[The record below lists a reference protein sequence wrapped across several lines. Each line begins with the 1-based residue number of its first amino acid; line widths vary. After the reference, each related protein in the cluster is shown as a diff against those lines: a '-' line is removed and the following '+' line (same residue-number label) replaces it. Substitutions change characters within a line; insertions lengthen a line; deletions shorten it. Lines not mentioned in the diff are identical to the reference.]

1 MKHCWTAGSLF
12 SGAGGMCLGF
22 ERAGFRTLWAVENDP
37 YAAATFRNNF
47 TQTPLLERDVK
58 TVEIRKDQLSEVD
71 VLHAGFPCQSFSGAG
86 ARKGLDDPRGQ
97 LFFEITRIIRE
108 FGEKRPSVL
117 LLENAPFLRYGEKG
131 SWFLR
136 IQREIQ
142 KAGYWFRDG
151 NATEINTSDLTVLP
165 QSRTR
170 LYMAAFA
177 TNQFRNGRF
186 LFPEPD
192 QQKTNKPLD
201 EYIDF
206 EGCQEDSYYLSTEN
220 RYYHMIARQADQKR
234 RLYHL
239 RKYYVRPISENS
251 CPTLTANMGM
261 GGHNVPFL
269 YDACGLR
276 KMTERECARL
286 QGFPDNFEFPEVITG
301 AKRYM
306 QIGNSVSLPVV
317 ESIAERLK
325 RKIDEERNQ

>member
-1 MKHCWTAGSLF
+1 
-12 SGAGGMCLGF
+12 MCLGF

-37 YAAATFRNNF
+37 YAVATFSNNF
-47 TQTPLLERDVK
+47 TQTSLLEKDVTK
-58 TVEIRKDQLSEVD
+58 VKVRTERLSEVD

-86 ARKGLDDPRGQ
+86 ARQGLDDPRGK
-97 LFFEITRIIRE
+97 LFFEIIRIVRE
-108 FGEKRPSVL
+108 FGEKKPSVL
-117 LLENAPFLRYGEKG
+117 LLENAPFLRYGEAG

-151 NATEINTSDLTVLP
+151 NAVELNTSDLTALP
-165 QSRTR
+165 QSRVR
-170 LYMAAFA
+170 LYMAAFSI
-177 TNQFRNGRF
+177 THFRNGRF
-186 LFPEPD
+186 LFPAPNQE
-192 QQKTNKPLD
+192 KLNKPLE
-201 EYIDF
+201 EYVDF
-206 EGCQEDSYYLSTEN
+206 EGCQDESYYLSPDN
-220 RYYHMIARQADQKR
+220 RYYHMISRQADKKR

-239 RKYYVRPISENS
+239 RKYYVRLIPENS

-276 KMTERECARL
+276 KMTERECASL
-286 QGFPDNFEFPEVITG
+286 QGFPDNFEFPKIVTS

-306 QIGNSVSLPVV
+306 QIGNAVSVPVI

-325 RKIDEERNQ
+325 RKINEERSQ